1 MRRAAPGAARRST
14 GHNPPAGRGRHEARP
29 PSAPE
34 IPFNAPRLH
43 YDRAVIGYVLS
54 AIAYAALLGACLTV
68 WRRRLTGSGL
78 AMAVAVQLG
87 WSIVLAVQGARGVL
101 APALVIAAEY
111 LRDLAWVLVLVR
123 WLTRPASSRST
134 RALRRGA
141 MVLVGLVLLW
151 AVGAVLPGRSGVLA
165 RNLERYW
172 LWGALLL
179 AIAGLVL
186 VEQVARNTRSSQR
199 WSVKYIWLAIGAL
212 FAWDLCLYSVAML
225 HGSLAS
231 VFWTDRGFVNALLA
245 VLLAVAF
252 SRIKKWESAAFL
264 SARVVF
270 FSATLLGTALYVLVM
285 AAGSYFVRR
294 MSGSWGE
301 AGQLLFLA
309 AGALVLAVAAL
320 SEQFRAWSRV
330 TVAKYLFPYRYDY
343 RNEWQKLTRTLA
355 EERDT
360 PLPERIVRVMA
371 GFVSATHGGLWLQDA
386 DGGYAPAGGEFASP
400 QAPREGGHE
409 AFFEYLRTHEWICD
423 LDEVRAPRR
432 DGPALEP
439 PPWMRNNPRMWAV
452 VPLICRD
459 TLVGFV
465 VIGRPLVAVRL
476 AWQELDLLRAAGRQV
491 ASFLAFEQAAQ
502 RLAEAHQFEAL
513 NRLSAVLMHDLRH
526 LIAQQALV
534 VQNAARHRGNPEFFD
549 DAILT
554 IDNSVKRM
562 TRLMD
567 ELRSGVLTE
576 QSHRV
581 ELAELCAEAVR
592 RCAGGAP
599 QPLLEVR
606 ERAEAVLNRD
616 RLLQVLEH
624 LIRNGQEAT
633 PASGSVTVV
642 VHRAGHQGI
651 VEVADTGCGMDAAFV
666 RERLFRPF
674 ETTKGER
681 GFGIGAY
688 QAREFVRK
696 CGGSIEVESVP
707 GRGSRFIVRLP
718 LAPTLAPEAGSGIH
732 ERKNND
738 QTAHRRG

>member
-1 MRRAAPGAARRST
+1 M
-14 GHNPPAGRGRHEARP
+14 PP
-29 PSAPE
+29 
-34 IPFNAPRLH
+34 LH
-43 YDRAVIGYVLS
+43 YDHGVIGYLLS
-54 AIAYAALLGACLTV
+54 AVAYAALLGACLTV
-68 WRRRLTGSGL
+68 WRGRLTGSGISV
-78 AMAVAVQLG
+78 AVAAQVG
-87 WSIVLAVQGARGVL
+87 WSIVLTLQGERHPL
-101 APALVIAAEY
+101 APAVLIAVEY
-111 LRDLAWVLVLVR
+111 LRDFAWVVVLIR
-123 WLTRPASSRST
+123 WLTRPASSRWA
-134 RALRRGA
+134 RALRHGA
-141 MVLVGLVLLW
+141 ILLVGLVLLW
-151 AVGAVLPGRSGVLA
+151 AVGALLPGRSGVFA

-186 VEQVARNTRSSQR
+186 VEQVVRNTRSSQR
-199 WSVKYIWLAIGAL
+199 WSVKYIWLAIGSL

-231 VFWTDRGFVNALLA
+231 VFWTDRGIVNALLA

-252 SRIKKWESAAFL
+252 SRITKWEAAGFL

-270 FSATLLGTALYVLVM
+270 FSATLLGSALYVLVM

-301 AGQLLFLA
+301 VGQLLFLA
-309 AGALVLAVAAL
+309 TGALALAVAAL
-320 SEQFRAWSRV
+320 SEQFRAWFRV
-330 TVAKYLFPYRYDY
+330 TLAKYLFAYRYDY
-343 RNEWQKLTRTLA
+343 RAEWQRLTRTLA
-355 EERDT
+355 EERET

-371 GFVSATHGGLWLQDA
+371 GFVSATHGGLWLRDA
-386 DGGYAPAGGEFASP
+386 DGGYVPAGGEFASP
-400 QAPREGGHE
+400 QAPYESGHK
-409 AFFEYLRTHEWICD
+409 AFFEYLLEHEWICD
-423 LDEVRAPRR
+423 LDEARVPRSA
-432 DGPALEP
+432 GPVLEP
-439 PPWMRNNPRMWAV
+439 PRWMRENPRMWAV
-452 VPLICRD
+452 VPLICRNA
-459 TLVGFV
+459 LVGFV
-465 VIGRPLVAVRL
+465 VIGHPLVTVRL
-476 AWQELDLLRAAGRQV
+476 AWEELDLLRAAGRQV

-554 IDNSVKRM
+554 IENSVKRM
-562 TRLMD
+562 THLMD

-576 QSHRV
+576 QNHRV

-606 ERAEAVLNRD
+606 ERADAVLNRD

-624 LIRNGQEAT
+624 LIRNAQEAT
-633 PASGSVTVV
+633 PASGSVTVAV
-642 VHRAGHQGI
+642 YRSGHQGI
-651 VEVADTGCGMDAAFV
+651 IEVVDTGCGMDAAFV

-696 CGGSIEVESVP
+696 CAGSVEVESVP

-732 ERKNND
+732 ERENND
-738 QTAHRRG
+738 QTAYRRG